1 MTLVLIAVAAWLV
14 LNTALF
20 GVAIGLER
28 RGRTREILAAS
39 GAGPAEVLSLGA
51 RRVA

>member
-1 MTLVLIAVAAWLV
+1 MTFVLIAVAAWLV

-20 GVAIGLER
+20 GVAVGLDR
-28 RGRTREILAAS
+28 RGRSRETPATT
-39 GAGPAEVLSLGA
+39 GAGPAEVLSLGG